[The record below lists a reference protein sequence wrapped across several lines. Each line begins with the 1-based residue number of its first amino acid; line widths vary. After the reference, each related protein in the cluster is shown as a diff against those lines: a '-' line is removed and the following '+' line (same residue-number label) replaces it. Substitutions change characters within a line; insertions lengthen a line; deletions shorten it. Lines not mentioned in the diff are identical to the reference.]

1 MKNLLYSVLLIG
13 LLFCF
18 SCNLKTGVKGEGPV
32 NDKTIELKKD
42 FISISLSNGWDV
54 KLKQAEK
61 NSIHIVA
68 NQNLIDLFTHKLE
81 KNNLVVSAKNN
92 IGVADRKEITI
103 FHKKELE
110 NIETGT
116 GIKLYCNSK
125 SVNTGKLNLSL
136 ASGSLTK
143 AQINTDSL
151 NLGLSSGANA
161 NLRGNVDFLNCIA
174 SSGSNLNAEHLTV
187 QNAKT
192 VASSGA
198 NIKIQV
204 NNELTA
210 EASSGGNI
218 TYIGAPKKLNKNT
231 SSGGNINAVK

>member
-1 MKNLLYSVLLIG
+1 M
-13 LLFCF
+13 
-18 SCNLKTGVKGEGPV
+18 
-32 NDKTIELKKD
+32 
-42 FISISLSNGWDV
+42 
-54 KLKQAEK
+54 
-61 NSIHIVA
+61 
-68 NQNLIDLFTHKLE
+68 
-81 KNNLVVSAKNN
+81 VSAKNN

-110 NIETGT
+110 NIETGS

-125 SVNTGKLNLSL
+125 SVNTGKFNLSL

-151 NLGLSSGANA
+151 NLGLSSAANA

-218 TYIGAPKKLNKNT
+218 TYTGAPKKLNKNT
-231 SSGGNINAVK
+231 SSRGNINAVK